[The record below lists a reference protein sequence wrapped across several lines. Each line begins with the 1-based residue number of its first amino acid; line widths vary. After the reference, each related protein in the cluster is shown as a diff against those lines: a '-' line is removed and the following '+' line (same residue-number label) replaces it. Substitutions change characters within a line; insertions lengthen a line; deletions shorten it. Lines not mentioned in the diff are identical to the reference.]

1 MRALQVSIEG
11 RVVGIYASPDQAPF
25 WAVIGNIPRDYMRG
39 SIMLNTPTESWQWQL
54 PDMQEGECVEFCL
67 TEADPESVSPPH
79 YVRRHAIE
87 EVADGESEKD
97 NEGRGENEG
106 T

>member
-1 MRALQVSIEG
+1 MRALQVSIDG
-11 RVVGIYASPDQAPF
+11 RVVGVYASPDQAPF
-25 WAVIGNIPRDYMRG
+25 WAMIGNIPRDYMRG

-67 TEADPESVSPPH
+67 TDVDPETVSPPH
-79 YVRRHAIE
+79 YVRRHAPE
-87 EVADGESEKD
+87 EINDGETGK
-97 NEGRGENEG
+97 ENEDWCENEC